1 MAKKRN
7 IWVSPRQDGR
17 WQVKRE
23 GADRASR
30 VVDRKS
36 DAENIA
42 RDIAKRAK
50 VEVITQGRNG
60 KIQSKDSFGRDP
72 FPPRDTEH

>member
-1 MAKKRN
+1 MVKKRN

-42 RDIAKRAK
+42 RDIGKRDK
-50 VEVITQGRNG
+50 VEVITQGRDG
-60 KIQSKDSFGRDP
+60 KIQSKDSFGQDP

>member
-1 MAKKRN
+1 MVKKRN

-23 GADRASR
+23 GTDRASR

-42 RDIAKRAK
+42 RDIGKRDK
-50 VEVITQGRNG
+50 VEVITQGRDG
-60 KIQSKDSFGRDP
+60 KIQSKDSFGQDP